1 MLLASRL
8 LTVGV
13 AAFMSVAALTACSG
27 SASGE
32 QSTQDA
38 CGVLAEGLGNVQEQV
53 TAADTALT
61 DGDMTTAQSNLASA
75 SASAGLY
82 SVSPQITNEQIAPIL
97 DDLITGLNDVHAAAE
112 PDAAPDAL
120 DAASSGLRDA
130 VQRFNEACGG

>member
-1 MLLASRL
+1 MPLASRL

-75 SASAGLY
+75 SAGLY

-97 DDLITGLNDVHAAAE
+97 DDLITGLNDVHAGAE

>member
-1 MLLASRL
+1 MPLASRL

-61 DGDMTTAQSNLASA
+61 DGDMTTAKSNLA

>member
-1 MLLASRL
+1 MPFPRLVVGSTALL
-8 LTVGV
+8 V
-13 AAFMSVAALTACSG
+13 SVAALTACSATTG
-27 SASGE
+27 P

-53 TAADTALT
+53 TAADTALLA
-61 DGDMTTAQSNLASA
+61 GDMTTAQSNLA

-82 SVSPQITNEQIAPIL
+82 SVSPQITNEQISPIL

-112 PDAAPDAL
+112 PDAAPEAL

-130 VQRFNEACGG
+130 VERFNEPCGG

>member
-1 MLLASRL
+1 MPLASRL

-75 SASAGLY
+75 SAGLY

-97 DDLITGLNDVHAAAE
+97 DDLITGLNDVHAAAK

>member
-1 MLLASRL
+1 MPLASRL

-13 AAFMSVAALTACSG
+13 AAFMSVVALTACSG

-61 DGDMTTAQSNLASA
+61 DGDMTTAQSNLA

>member
-1 MLLASRL
+1 MPLASRL

-75 SASAGLY
+75 SAGLY